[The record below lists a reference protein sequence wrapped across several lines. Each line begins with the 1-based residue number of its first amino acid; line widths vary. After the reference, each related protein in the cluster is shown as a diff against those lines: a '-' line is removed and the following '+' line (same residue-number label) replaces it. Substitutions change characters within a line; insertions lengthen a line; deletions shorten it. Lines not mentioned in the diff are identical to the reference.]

1 MQTAEQASKQATE
14 HVNEKR
20 RGGNPNWRPGV
31 SANPRGRESKAQRE
45 AKIRAKAE
53 QLAEGLGAK
62 LDRMSGLDQ
71 EFLLKAAD
79 LLTRRARTGEDAVRL
94 VNTARGL
101 VAAVERRA
109 GRREASSS
117 VQPVLTSLKLHG
129 GP

>member
-1 MQTAEQASKQATE
+1 
-14 HVNEKR
+14 VNEKR